1 MSFKNFPEAFKK
13 QLYCRTALDGYYLT
27 WPQQPLCIYCTLA
40 SNFELICEGFEGE
53 NSLLAGSR
61 KFIFAS
67 FYTNSKIVSVR
78 PKSLK
83 LGTHTKKWLI
93 WLFAKLNSRENS
105 FLVYLR
111 ELMLRKRNN
120 FAIFWFREEFWLWK
134 FLILKKFRNFSSC
147 SFKITQ
153 CCSFK

>member
-67 FYTNSKIVSVR
+67 FYMKSKILSMR
-78 PKSLK
+78 PRSLK

-93 WLFAKLNSRENS
+93 WLFTKVNSREKS
-105 FLVYLR
+105 FFGLFAKVYVHGMQKYR
-111 ELMLRKRNN
+111 D
-120 FAIFWFREEFWLWK
+120 
-134 FLILKKFRNFSSC
+134 FLISRRILVVKVSDLKEVQEC
-147 SFKITQ
+147 FKL
-153 CCSFK
+153 

>member
-93 WLFAKLNSRENS
+93 WLFAKLNSRENP
-105 FLVYLR
+105 FFGL
-111 ELMLRKRNN
+111 
-120 FAIFWFREEFWLWK
+120 FARAYVKKTQKFRD
-134 FLILKKFRNFSSC
+134 FLISRRILVVKVSNLKKVQEF
-147 SFKITQ
+147 FKLQ
-153 CCSFK
+153 FQDYAML